1 MSQSAHHTPV
11 TTPENERSRPRF
23 SVVQAA
29 ARTGVA
35 RSTIQ
40 RRLKKG
46 DFPGAYQLP
55 DGTWSIGVDDLL
67 AAGLRVDAPTPA
79 DDVEHGHAD
88 AARIASLE
96 SQLAQAL
103 ARAAAAE
110 AVAAERERIIEV
122 QDRTLRMLTAG
133 RDDAPA
139 SSVQHSEPP
148 RSRGLIERV
157 AGRLGL

>member
-1 MSQSAHHTPV
+1 MSRTVDHRTVS
-11 TTPENERSRPRF
+11 NNDGRPRF

-29 ARTGVA
+29 ARTGAA

-40 RRLKKG
+40 RHLRKG
-46 DFPGAYQLP
+46 AFPNAHQLP
-55 DGTWSIGVDDLL
+55 DGTWQIPVTDLL
-67 AAGLRVDAPTPA
+67 GAGFRVDAPTPA
-79 DDVEHGHAD
+79 DEVDHGPAD
-88 AARIASLE
+88 AARVAALE

-133 RDDAPA
+133 RDDVPAVAPSE
-139 SSVQHSEPP
+139 SSP
-148 RSRGLIERV
+148 RPRGLLERV

>member
-1 MSQSAHHTPV
+1 MSQSAHHIHV

-79 DDVEHGHAD
+79 DDLEHGHAD

-96 SQLAQAL
+96 AAL
-103 ARAAAAE
+103 AAANARAEAAE
-110 AVAAERERIIEV
+110 RVAAERNRIIEA
-122 QDRTLRMLTAG
+122 QDRALRMLTAG
-133 RDDAPA
+133 KGMPDTHTPEPPAPA
-139 SSVQHSEPP
+139 
-148 RSRGLIERV
+148 RSRGLLERV
-157 AGRLGL
+157 AGRLGI

>member
-1 MSQSAHHTPV
+1 MSRTVDHRTVS
-11 TTPENERSRPRF
+11 NNDGRPRF

-29 ARTGVA
+29 ARTGAA

-40 RRLKKG
+40 RHLRKG
-46 DFPGAYQLP
+46 AFPGAYQLP
-55 DGTWSIGVDDLL
+55 DGTWSIGVEDLL
-67 AAGLRVDAPTPA
+67 AAGFRVDAPAPA
-79 DDVEHGHAD
+79 DEVDHGPAD
-88 AARIASLE
+88 AARIAALE

-148 RSRGLIERV
+148 LSRGLIERV